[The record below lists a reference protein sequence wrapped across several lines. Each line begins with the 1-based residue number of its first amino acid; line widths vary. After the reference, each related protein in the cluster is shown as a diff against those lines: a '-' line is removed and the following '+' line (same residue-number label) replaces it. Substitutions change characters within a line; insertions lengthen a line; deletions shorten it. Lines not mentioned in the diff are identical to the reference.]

1 MTNILI
7 ENISFAYGSNQVFDG
22 FSAEYL
28 NNKIYGV
35 VGNNAT
41 GKSTLLKLIAGNLSY
56 SKGLITYTANNAP
69 LNKRKLNTELSFMAP
84 YINLLPEL
92 SAKENYYFLSKM
104 RSQEINN
111 AILEV
116 LLSTFNIKNYYN
128 TPIKKLSTG
137 TINKFKFISNMILPS
152 SFLLFDEVFS
162 NLDQKSTVL
171 VKDSILKYKDKK
183 IIIITSHKEAEID
196 FCDFYN
202 HL

>member
-41 GKSTLLKLIAGNLSY
+41 GKSTLLKLIAGNLCY
-56 SKGLITYTANNAP
+56 SKGLITYTANNTP

-171 VKDSILKYKDKK
+171 VKDAILKYKDKK
-183 IIIITSHKEAEID
+183 VIIITSHKEAEID